1 VSSPV
6 VELAAVSKSYGGLR
20 PLRIAGLSVDAGQ
33 RVAILGFDQPAAEVF
48 VNLVTGATLPDEGEV
63 RLFGRAS
70 SAIATGDD
78 WLSTVDRFGIVSERA
93 VLLDR
98 FTVVQNLALPFTV
111 QIEPPPDAERAR
123 AEAVAREVG
132 LAEATFDAPLATLDP
147 TAGMRVRL
155 GRAIAFDPAVLL
167 LEHASAR
174 VPRDAVPGLAADIRA
189 VAERRRLAVIAATAD
204 EAFAAGVAD
213 RVFRLEAATGRLAE
227 RGRGWFGRR

>member
-1 VSSPV
+1 MSSPV

-147 TAGMRVRL
+147 TAVMRVRL

-189 VAERRRLAVIAATAD
+189 VAERRRLAVIAVTAD

>member
-6 VELAAVSKSYGGLR
+6 VELAGVSKNYGGLR
-20 PLRIAGLSVDAGQ
+20 PLRIAGLRVEAGQ
-33 RVAILGFDQPAAEVF
+33 RVAILGLDQPAAEVF
-48 VNLVTGATLPDEGEV
+48 VNLVTGTTLPDDGEV
-63 RLFGRAS
+63 RLFGRAT
-70 SAIATGDD
+70 SAIATSDD

-93 VLLDR
+93 VLLER

-132 LAEATFDAPLATLDP
+132 LAEATFGVPLGTLDP
-147 TAGMRVRL
+147 TAATRVRV
-155 GRAIAFDPAVLL
+155 GRAIALDPAVLL

-174 VPRDAVPGLAADIRA
+174 IGRDAVRGLAADIRA

-204 EAFAAGVAD
+204 EAFAEAIAD